1 MNGLRHGR
9 LLILAMADVAHAFS
23 CCKVR
28 DACLDIKPNPHTWDQ
43 WRGKMFP
50 RSKMPKQF
58 VMRVA
63 GETQEELHTIT
74 TKCMLLKI
82 REPVKSSFLRHLEND
97 IVFFPHHR
105 DALFEGRDWGGENL
119 TMFWPVWENGYGDV
133 LADTVLPLSDLH
145 RRKNLPAG
153 PVAFSGIEADTLIQQ
168 LQSFYPGPSCASE
181 RAMPN
186 QSWKRCESRC
196 YSTISVCQ
204 VSQDDI
210 HEAWEAR
217 AAIDTAMGWR
227 NVATERDAW
236 QTPRRQSLSG
246 SADVRILWVAR
257 RPHGTHSRRIVNL
270 EELVRKCNRTMAERV
285 VFRCELLPGGLDTYS
300 KVRILQGAQVMVT
313 MWGGDTINALHMKR
327 DAVVIELVNQAFAE
341 FGPQAWVW
349 QNKKWVTQSQ
359 SARENFGA
367 GRLSYH
373 TLNIP
378 FNGTVL
384 TPTSSMCLDHLPQD
398 RKAQRRWECIW
409 NNDMNVGW
417 ASLRVFLT
425 RVVRNHL
432 NARRRPGRL
441 SEARR
446 FCEPARSS

>member
-1 MNGLRHGR
+1 MTSASGIGLNTTR
-9 LLILAMADVAHAFS
+9 LLILAITDVAHAFS

-43 WRGKMFP
+43 WRGNMFP
-50 RSKMPKQF
+50 RSRMPKQF

-63 GETQEELHTIT
+63 GETQEELDTIT
-74 TKCMLLKI
+74 KKCMLLKI
-82 REPVKSSFLRHLEND
+82 REPVKSSVLRHLEND
-97 IVFFPHHR
+97 IVASPDR
-105 DALFEGRDWGGENL
+105 AALFERRVWGGENL

-133 LADTVLPLSDLH
+133 LADTILPLSDLH
-145 RRKNLPAG
+145 RRKILPAA
-153 PVAFSGIEADTLIQQ
+153 PVAFSGIEPNTLIQQ
-168 LQSFYPGPSCASE
+168 LQSFYPGRSCASE

-204 VSQDDI
+204 VSQDDV

-227 NVATERDAW
+227 NVGSERDAW

-246 SADVRILWVAR
+246 SAEVRIIWVAR
-257 RPHGTHSRRIVNL
+257 QPHGTHSRRIVNQ
-270 EELVRKCNRTMAERV
+270 EELVRKCNRTIAENV
-285 VFRCELLPGGLDTYS
+285 VFRCELLSEGLDTPS

-327 DAVVIELVNQAFAE
+327 DAVAIELVNQAFSK

-349 QNKKWVTQSQ
+349 QQKKWVTQSKTSHSQ
-359 SARENFGA
+359 SARKNFGA

-378 FNGTVL
+378 FNRTVL
-384 TPTSSMCLDHLPQD
+384 TPTSSRCLDHLPQD
-398 RKAQRRWECIW
+398 RKAEKRWECIW
-409 NNDMNVGW
+409 NNDMHVGW
-417 ASLRVFLT
+417 ASLRAFLT
-425 RVVRNHL
+425 RVVGNNL
-432 NARRRPGRL
+432 NARRRPL
-441 SEARR
+441 
-446 FCEPARSS
+446 RSLND